1 MRLFIEDFSKK
12 IGPLLSKFFWW
23 NKKTEEEKN
32 KQTQEVTQFL
42 EKLNQRIVLPYA
54 LREQFTVADILIYSH
69 FEVWGGL
76 EHYTGVGIDK
86 KYEKVHQYIN

>member
-1 MRLFIEDFSKK
+1 M
-12 IGPLLSKFFWW
+12 
-23 NKKTEEEKN
+23 
-32 KQTQEVTQFL
+32 
-42 EKLNQRIVLPYA
+42 NQRIVLPYA

-86 KYEKVHQYIN
+86 KYEKVHQYINEVQKRQSVNGLIQPREGYVASMGKFFA